1 MVDSKGSLGGV
12 FMAADVLEIST
23 TPKKLCRAPLCI
35 ESKDCAKIAKITAIL
50 VQFGWQQVRTA

>member
-1 MVDSKGSLGGV
+1 MVDFKGSLGGV

-23 TPKKLCRAPLCI
+23 TPKKLCQAPLCI

-50 VQFGWQQVRTA
+50 V